1 MRLEEEV
8 KRMINNEDGAIM
20 LNKPELVDD
29 IQRLGFGYRFQEDIK
44 KALDGIYTLDQGFNG
59 GSEKSLHAASLGF
72 RLLREH
78 GYEVSQGT

>member
-44 KALDGIYTLDQGFNG
+44 KALDG
-59 GSEKSLHAASLGF
+59 
-72 RLLREH
+72 
-78 GYEVSQGT
+78 V